1 MNKDP
6 FQEYMK
12 ESEPNKKDKGYVWHT
27 AIGLQA
33 VDGIKPSQY
42 LIETAIK
49 NIEGVISI
57 EEAQE
62 LLHHYYE
69 ENPNL
74 NQEDRTEEADKV
86 SARIAKLLSEKA
98 FSFTPTEYI
107 SIHHKLFSGIYPY
120 AGKIR
125 DWMEIPFFME
135 VLPN

>member
-57 EEAQE
+57 EERSEEHTSE
-62 LLHHYYE
+62 LQSRQYLVC
-69 ENPNL
+69 
-74 NQEDRTEEADKV
+74 R
-86 SARIAKLLSEKA
+86 LLLEKKNT
-98 FSFTPTEYI
+98 SSLLYHTSCTRM
-107 SIHHKLFSGIYPY
+107 HTH
-120 AGKIR
+120 
-125 DWMEIPFFME
+125 
-135 VLPN
+135 